1 MYRQPHPRRCRGVM
15 TEESPLESWT
25 VGAPYERYVGRWS
38 RKVAALFL
46 PWLAVGREA
55 RWGDVG
61 CGTGALTETILRQH
75 DPASVAGLDRSVGYV
90 AHARA
95 HVQEPRVR
103 LVVGDATTLPWQNKV
118 FDATV
123 SGLVL
128 NFLPDAGV
136 AVHEMVRVTKP
147 GGTVAAYVWD
157 YSGGMAMMR
166 HFWDVAVAL
175 RAETASFDQGER
187 FPLCHPE
194 PLRTLMTRAGLK
206 AVEVS
211 AIDIETPFRDFDEY
225 WRPFLGGQGAAP
237 SYVAA
242 LEERARQQLREALC
256 QRLPVEADGSIHL
269 QARAWAGKGT
279 APR

>member
-1 MYRQPHPRRCRGVM
+1 VA
-15 TEESPLESWT
+15 EASPLESWT
-25 VGAPYERYVGRWS
+25 AGEPYERYVGRWS
-38 RKVAALFL
+38 RKVAELFL
-46 PWLAVGREA
+46 PWLAVDAGA

-75 DPASVAGLDRSVGYV
+75 DPASVAGLDRSTGYV
-90 AHARA
+90 AHAQA
-95 HVQEPRVR
+95 HVQEARVS
-103 LVVGDATTLPWQNKV
+103 LVVGDATALPWKEER

-128 NFLPDAGV
+128 NFLPDAGM
-136 AVHEMVRVTKP
+136 AVREMVRVTKP

-166 HFWDVAVAL
+166 HFWDVAVTL
-175 RAETASFDQGER
+175 RAEMASFDQGER
-187 FPLCHPE
+187 FPLCQPA

-206 AVEVS
+206 AVQVS

-242 LEERARQQLREALC
+242 LDERARQQLREALG
-256 QRLPVEADGSIHL
+256 QRLPAEADGSIRL
-269 QARAWAGKGT
+269 QARAWAVKGT
-279 APR
+279 TPR

>member
-46 PWLAVGREA
+46 PWLAVGAEA

-61 CGTGALTETILRQH
+61 CGTGALIETILRSFG
-75 DPASVAGLDRSVGYV
+75 DV

-103 LVVGDATTLPWQNKV
+103 LVVGEATTLPWKNEV

-128 NFLPDAGV
+128 KSS
-136 AVHEMVRVTKP
+136 R
-147 GGTVAAYVWD
+147 
-157 YSGGMAMMR
+157 
-166 HFWDVAVAL
+166 
-175 RAETASFDQGER
+175 
-187 FPLCHPE
+187 
-194 PLRTLMTRAGLK
+194 TRA
-206 AVEVS
+206 
-211 AIDIETPFRDFDEY
+211 
-225 WRPFLGGQGAAP
+225 WP
-237 SYVAA
+237 ST
-242 LEERARQQLREALC
+242 RWS
-256 QRLPVEADGSIHL
+256 G
-269 QARAWAGKGT
+269 
-279 APR
+279 

>member
-15 TEESPLESWT
+15 TEVIPLESWT

-46 PWLAVGREA
+46 PWLAVGAEA

-103 LVVGDATTLPWQNKV
+103 LVVGDATTLPWKNEV

-123 SGLVL
+123 SGLAL
-128 NFLPDAGV
+128 NFLPDAGIV
-136 AVHEMVRVTKP
+136 NLTVTSAKRSGRV
-147 GGTVAAYVWD
+147 G
-157 YSGGMAMMR
+157 R
-166 HFWDVAVAL
+166 
-175 RAETASFDQGER
+175 
-187 FPLCHPE
+187 
-194 PLRTLMTRAGLK
+194 
-206 AVEVS
+206 
-211 AIDIETPFRDFDEY
+211 
-225 WRPFLGGQGAAP
+225 
-237 SYVAA
+237 
-242 LEERARQQLREALC
+242 
-256 QRLPVEADGSIHL
+256 
-269 QARAWAGKGT
+269 
-279 APR
+279 